1 MTAVIADDSNI
12 LRFTIKEMLKSC
24 DVTDIYEAS
33 NGEDAVNLYKKH
45 KPDFITLD
53 VSMDKL
59 DGFEALKRI
68 MKIDPNAKVI
78 MISSISQDIIVK
90 SAIQIG
96 ASDYIVKPFSQE
108 QITKAVNRLKEE
120 MNG

>member
-12 LRFTIKEMLKSC
+12 LRFTIKEMLKNC
-24 DVTDIYEAS
+24 GVTNVHEAT
-33 NGEDAVNLYKKH
+33 NGEDAVNLYKKY

-59 DGFEALKRI
+59 DGFEALKLI
-68 MKIDPNAKVI
+68 MEYDPGAKVI

-96 ASDYIVKPFSQE
+96 ANDYIVKPFSQD
-108 QITKAVNRLKEE
+108 QITRAVGRL
-120 MNG
+120 GG